1 MSILAFQNQFNI
13 RNQGTNFKTYK
24 TTNLIKMAFFIYEQP
39 AFSMEHF
46 HPGFYQPVRSMSRP
60 RHWNLLEN
68 LFNDEETACQFS
80 KNCWTNRSTNK
91 SVEKSSNHTTEEGK
105 MEEKVDKANEGNKAM
120 EPITQTISKRFM
132 SKVACQETVEKV
144 EIKIQFG
151 GHKFKAE
158 NLDVQVINDNVLV
171 VKAKDDEEKFERKFK
186 LSSNVLVEK
195 IESKFDV
202 KEEDVQTLIVNIPK
216 DVKVTQVPIAMDE

>member
-1 MSILAFQNQFNI
+1 MGILAFQNQFNT

-24 TTNLIKMAFFIYEQP
+24 NTNLTIMAFFIYEQP

-46 HPGFYQPVRSMSRP
+46 HSGLYQPVRSMSRP

-68 LFNDEETACQFS
+68 LFGDQDTACQFS
-80 KNCWTNRSTNK
+80 QNCCANRSTNE

-105 MEEKVDKANEGNKAM
+105 IEVEVDKASEGSKAM
-120 EPITQTISKRFM
+120 EPFTKSISKRFM
-132 SKVACQETVEKV
+132 SKVACQETMEKV
-144 EIKIQFG
+144 EIKVQFG

-158 NLDVQVINDNVLV
+158 NLEVQVINENVLLI
-171 VKAKDDEEKFERKFK
+171 KAEDDEEKFERKFK

-202 KEEDVQTLIVNIPK
+202 KEEDGQTLIVNIPK
-216 DVKVTQVPIAMDE
+216 DLKVIQVPIAMGE